1 MTVKISLVRAQA
13 QADEVRTLAWEFV
26 DWLRS
31 RYPDDLATIDEY
43 LVNQKFAEQLANLLE
58 HFRPPDGECLLAEVD
73 GTSAGIV
80 MLKPAG
86 PETCEMNRMFVRPEA
101 RRRGVGRAL
110 CLRLMDRARELGY
123 RSMILSALDQHFEA
137 LPLYHALG
145 FREDNRASDT
155 EAGKDHE
162 VQMKIVL

>member
-1 MTVKISLVRAQA
+1 VEISLVRSGV

-31 RYPDDLATIDEY
+31 RYPEDLATIDEY
-43 LVNQKFAEQLANLLE
+43 LFNQKFAEQLANLLE
-58 HFRPPDGECLLAEVD
+58 HFTPPDGECLLAGVD
-73 GTSAGIV
+73 GASAGIV

-86 PETCEMNRMFVRPEA
+86 PGTCEMNRMFVRPEA

-110 CLRLMDRARELGY
+110 CLRLMERARELGY
-123 RSMILSALDQHFEA
+123 RTMVLSALDQHHEA

-145 FREDNRASDT
+145 FHEDARASDT

-162 VQMKIVL
+162 VQMKIEL